1 MKRQPSEWEEVFANK
16 ASDKGF
22 IPKIHNQFLELNL
35 KKKKKKNIIKKMGRR
50 PK

>member
-22 IPKIHNQFLELNL
+22 IPKIWNQLIELDL
-35 KKKKKKNIIKKMGRR
+35 KKKKQYNQNNGWKT
-50 PK
+50 

>member
-22 IPKIHNQFLELNL
+22 IPKIWNQLIELDL
-35 KKKKKKNIIKKMGRR
+35 KKKKYNQKNGWKT
-50 PK
+50 